1 MPIYMY
7 RCEDCGY
14 EFEKIRKISDISP
27 IECTSCTSENIEKII
42 PKAVSFRLNG
52 KGWFKDG
59 YK

>member
-1 MPIYMY
+1 MY